1 MLMAQIL
8 KGYYSC
14 FSLNNSELKPVIYL
28 VCIWL
33 CISVTMSAWRMK
45 LFPEN
50 KYLSVSQKPAW
61 DLLRKLENEDLK
73 ELSNRLMDFIEC

>member
-1 MLMAQIL
+1 
-8 KGYYSC
+8 
-14 FSLNNSELKPVIYL
+14 
-28 VCIWL
+28 
-33 CISVTMSAWRMK
+33 MSAWRMK

-73 ELSNRLMDFIEC
+73 DWSNRLIDFIECEMKFSKVQPLINYFPLFDLLDNFLFQ